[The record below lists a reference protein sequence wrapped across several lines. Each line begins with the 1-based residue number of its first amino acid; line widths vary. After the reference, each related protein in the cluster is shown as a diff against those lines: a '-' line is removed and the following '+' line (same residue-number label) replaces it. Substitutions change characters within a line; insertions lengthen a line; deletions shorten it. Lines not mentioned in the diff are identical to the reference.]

1 MLSLLLVMSFLTVQP
16 VSFYTYNEAPSR
28 RGGGGVMLLL
38 LFFSV
43 RLPVKL
49 VKKMLLLVS
58 IKFCETLFLFG
69 GGRGVGGI
77 YSRYST

>member
-28 RGGGGVMLLL
+28 RGGGVMLLL

-69 GGRGVGGI
+69 GGGRGVGGI

>member
-16 VSFYTYNEAPSR
+16 VSFYSYNEAFQE
-28 RGGGGVMLLL
+28 GGGGVMLLL

-49 VKKMLLLVS
+49 VKKNAA
-58 IKFCETLFLFG
+58 
-69 GGRGVGGI
+69 VGQHKVL
-77 YSRYST
+77 